1 MEKLMSQTFRLM
13 LIEMKQQLQY
23 TLQLIVLSILKASH
37 SQLNGDAVIKTLP
50 LLLKVLSYKIFILCM
65 SNISNANAFNK

>member
-1 MEKLMSQTFRLM
+1 MSQTFHLM

-23 TLQLIVLSILKASH
+23 TLQLIVLSILKANH
-37 SQLNGDAVIKTLP
+37 SQLNGDVVIKTLP

-65 SNISNANAFNK
+65 SNILNANAFNK